1 MKDLIKF
8 GKKIFPICRSI
19 TGNGTLLTL
28 KEIKKN
34 YLKNFKIRKIPSR
47 KKVFDWRIPDE
58 WNIKDAYVVDKNS
71 KKIIDFKIN
80 NLHIINYSE
89 PQNKII
95 NKKQLLEK
103 LNFINDYPDAIP
115 YVTSYY
121 KKNWGFCVTKNQ
133 YDKIK
138 KNYKDSDKF
147 KVKISSSLKKSG
159 NLHYGELLIPGK
171 SKKKF
176 YYQHMF
182 ATHLWQIM
190 NFQAHF

>member
-1 MKDLIKF
+1 MKNLIKF

-28 KEIKKN
+28 REIKKN
-34 YLKNFKIRKIPSR
+34 YLKNLKIKKIPSR

-58 WNIKDAYVVDKNS
+58 WNIKYAYVIDKNS

-80 NLHIINYSE
+80 NLHVINYSE

-95 NKKQLLEK
+95 NKKQLLAK

-138 KNYKDSDKF
+138 
-147 KVKISSSLKKSG
+147 
-159 NLHYGELLIPGK
+159 
-171 SKKKF
+171 
-176 YYQHMF
+176 
-182 ATHLWQIM
+182 
-190 NFQAHF
+190 